1 MPAPPRISLLGYVLL
16 GLLRQAPHSGYDL
29 RKLFGST
36 PLMSFSDSPGAIYPA
51 LRKLEEQGLVQGEVQ
66 GGAGLRV
73 RRVFRITAAGTS
85 ALRAWLTRPVTRTD
99 VVRRID
105 ELIVRFGFLDAGAGP
120 LATVRLLQGLR
131 RELKGY
137 VPGLRSFLHEQGHS
151 MPRSGRLALEWG
163 VREYEALLRWT
174 SVALAAY
181 GRAEGDT

>member
-1 MPAPPRISLLGYVLL
+1 MAAPSRISLLGYVLL
-16 GLLRQAPHSGYDL
+16 GLLRQAPRSGYEL

-66 GGAGLRV
+66 GSAGLRL
-73 RRVFRITAAGTS
+73 RRVFRLTAAGTS
-85 ALRAWLTRPVTRTD
+85 ALRAWLTRPVTGDD

-105 ELIVRFGFLDAGAGP
+105 ELIVRFGFLDACAGP
-120 LATVRLLQGLR
+120 RATVRLLQGMR

-137 VPGLRSFLHEQGHS
+137 VPGLRSYLHDHGER

-163 VREYEALLRWT
+163 LREYEALLRWT
-174 SVALAAY
+174 NVALAAY
-181 GRAEGDT
+181 GHSEEDT